1 MWDGVEGGEGWTSFV
16 LLSVYTCM
24 IMSTRVCVRA
34 TVGGENSPWWH
45 VGKCKEV
52 YAARDGR
59 GRVSKSGGEVVGRE
73 GRGVNFD
80 VSFLKLSFD
89 NWQFVQL
96 VKCQESKK
104 IDEVHNR
111 CLRLTLR
118 CGLESHARIRPPKR
132 YRNEISHMHTKTH
145 SQTYTHTNRYTHL
158 TAGEHLWYGKLAHVN
173 LVGVDFCLN
182 TKVSFK
188 WWWPLTEGL

>member
-1 MWDGVEGGEGWTSFV
+1 MQRERRERKS
-16 LLSVYTCM
+16 
-24 IMSTRVCVRA
+24 
-34 TVGGENSPWWH
+34 E
-45 VGKCKEV
+45 
-52 YAARDGR
+52 GR
-59 GRVSKSGGEVVGRE
+59 GWVRWE

-80 VSFLKLSFD
+80 MSFLKLSFD

-132 YRNEISHMHTKTH
+132 YRNEIS
-145 SQTYTHTNRYTHL
+145 QTHTHKHIRTVGCWRAPL
-158 TAGEHLWYGKLAHVN
+158 IWKTGPRQFSRARFLPEHESVIQMMAATDWG
-173 LVGVDFCLN
+173 LVDLLGRLSCCN
-182 TKVSFK
+182 
-188 WWWPLTEGL
+188 GLCCDINETTLR